1 MARFVPSAFQSKNHI
16 FIDQHAARMA
26 LERLRWPDGP
36 VCPKTD
42 CGAGGPVVVKMGRL
56 KRSHREGLYR
66 CKACRGQFTVTVGTV
81 FQRSKVPLQDWLRAV
96 QMLSTTQP
104 VTIRQI
110 EIELGVTYK
119 TAFQIWKRVSAVL
132 RAYRGHN
139 KGFGKKIEAYITS
152 QRPKSPDG
160 MSVWRKKSKLL
171 LNGGNGVPNVTGL
184 LSLPTPE
191 GSENLDRTERLL
203 RLLIAATPKL
213 SKSAKR
219 KAARRAKPIETRQGL
234 PRLRIRPQGT

>member
-1 MARFVPSAFQSKNHI
+1 MAHFVPSDLQAKNRI
-16 FIDQHAARMA
+16 FTDRHAARMA

-36 VCPKTD
+36 ICPKTS
-42 CGAGGPVVVKMGRL
+42 CGASGPVVAKMGGV
-56 KRSHREGLYR
+56 KQSHREGLYR

-81 FQRSKVPLQDWLRAV
+81 FERSKVPLQDWLKAV
-96 QMLSTTQP
+96 QMLSAVQP

-110 EIELGVTYK
+110 EIELGITYK
-119 TAFQIWKRVSAVL
+119 TAFQIWKRVSGVL

-152 QRPKSPDG
+152 QRPNPDG

-184 LSLPTPE
+184 LSLPAPE

-219 KAARRAKPIETRQGL
+219 KAARRAAAN
-234 PRLRIRPQGT
+234 